1 MNQQQRRENGGARIS
16 AVKIQ
21 GRIED
26 EGIASIAGVGAREV
40 EGVASLGTPPSH
52 LKK

>member
-1 MNQQQRRENGGARIS
+1 MAEREFPQSRFRR
-16 AVKIQ
+16 
-21 GRIED
+21 RIED

-52 LKK
+52 LKQ